1 MASITSYMPNDLQGT
16 GPFPAGW
23 EVDLIISVRVM
34 AESTQPLVVLHPLH
48 GPGLDEALRQL
59 ANLHLSTPDE
69 EADMEVELSRGAA
82 GLITYR
88 WDDSYLV
95 PGLRWV
101 QAISAGY
108 DQFPLDSLRS
118 RGIILTSARG
128 AHSPAVADHAL
139 ALLLAL
145 LRGLGPA
152 IRNTQHHDW
161 RIGRAYETEGVT
173 VGIVG
178 LGSIGEAVARRVVA
192 LGMSIIGCKRRPDD
206 YAGVVEQVVG
216 PENLISLFRSCD
228 AVILTLPQTPQTERL
243 IGAQHLAALGG
254 GWLVNVGRGSVLDE
268 EALLAALEEGTVAGA
283 GLDVTAEEP
292 LPGESPLWDHPRVI
306 ITPHMAWVSDRL
318 TPRLVEIIEANADA
332 LTGERQW
339 VNRVL

>member
-1 MASITSYMPNDLQGT
+1 
-16 GPFPAGW
+16 
-23 EVDLIISVRVM
+23 M

-48 GPGLDEALRQL
+48 GPGLDQALRQL
-59 ANLHLSTPDE
+59 ANLHLSTPDG
-69 EADMEVELSRGAA
+69 EADIEAELKNRGAA

-118 RGIILTSARG
+118 GGVILTSARG

-152 IRNTQHHDW
+152 LRNARVHDW
-161 RIGRAYETEGVT
+161 SMGRAYETEGTT

-178 LGSIGEAVARRVVA
+178 LGSIGEAVARRVFA
-192 LGMSIIGCKRRPDD
+192 LGMSVIGCKRRPDD
-206 YAGVVEQVVG
+206 YDGVVEQMVG
-216 PENLISLFRSCD
+216 PKDLMSLFQRCD

-243 IGAQHLAALGG
+243 IGARHLAALGG

-268 EALLAALEEGTVAGA
+268 EALLDALDDGYVAGA

-292 LPGESPLWDHPRVI
+292 LPDESPLWDHPRVI

-318 TPRLVEIIEANADA
+318 TARLVQIIEANADA

>member
-1 MASITSYMPNDLQGT
+1 
-16 GPFPAGW
+16 
-23 EVDLIISVRVM
+23 M

-48 GPGLDEALRQL
+48 GPGLDDALGHL
-59 ANLHLSTPDE
+59 GNLHLSTPDE
-69 EADMEVELSRGAA
+69 EADFAKELDRGAA
-82 GLITYR
+82 GLITYL

-95 PGLRWV
+95 PSLRWV

-108 DQFPLDSLRS
+108 DQFPLDALLS
-118 RGIILTSARG
+118 RGVVLTSARG

-152 IRNTQHHDW
+152 LRNSQRHDW
-161 RIGRAYETEGVT
+161 HIGRASETEGIT

-178 LGSIGEAVARRVVA
+178 LGSIGEAVAERVIA
-192 LGMSIIGCKRRPDD
+192 LGMSVIGCKRRPDAH
-206 YAGVVEQVVG
+206 AGIVEHVVG
-216 PENLISLFRSCD
+216 PEDLISLFQAAH

-243 IGAQHLAALGG
+243 IGARHLAALSG

-268 EALLAALEEGTVAGA
+268 TALLAALDQGTVAGA
-283 GLDVTAEEP
+283 ALDVTAEEP
-292 LPGESPLWDHPRVI
+292 LPDGSPLWDHPRVI

-318 TPRLVEIIEANADA
+318 TPRLAEIIEANADA
-332 LTGERQW
+332 LSGERQW
-339 VNRVL
+339 LNRVL

>member
-1 MASITSYMPNDLQGT
+1 
-16 GPFPAGW
+16 
-23 EVDLIISVRVM
+23 M

-48 GPGLDEALRQL
+48 GPGLDDALRQL
-59 ANLHLSTPDE
+59 ANLYLSTPDE
-69 EADMEVELSRGAA
+69 EAEMAAELGRGAA

-88 WDDSYLV
+88 WEDSYLV

-108 DQFPLDSLRS
+108 DQFPLDALRS
-118 RGIILTSARG
+118 NGVVLTSARG

-152 IRNTQHHDW
+152 LRNSRHHDW
-161 RIGRAYETEGVT
+161 RIGRAYETEGIT
-173 VGIVG
+173 VGVVG
-178 LGSIGEAVARRVVA
+178 LGSIGEAVARRVLA
-192 LGMSIIGCKRRPDD
+192 LGMEVIGCKRRPDA
-206 YAGVVEQVVG
+206 YAGVVPQVVG
-216 PENLISLFRSCD
+216 PEGLVSLFRGSD
-228 AVILTLPQTPQTERL
+228 AVILTLPQTRQTEGL
-243 IGAQHLAALGG
+243 IGARHLAALGG

-268 EALLAALEEGTVAGA
+268 EALLAALQEGTVAGA

-292 LPGESPLWDHPRVI
+292 LPGDSPLWDHPRVI

-332 LTGERQW
+332 LIGEGQW
-339 VNRVL
+339 INQVL